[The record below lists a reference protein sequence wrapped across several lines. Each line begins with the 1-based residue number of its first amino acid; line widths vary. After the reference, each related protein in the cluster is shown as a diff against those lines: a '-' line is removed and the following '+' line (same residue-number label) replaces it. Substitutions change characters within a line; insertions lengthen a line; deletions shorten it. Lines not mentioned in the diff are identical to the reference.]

1 MSLLTSLST
10 KVMKNSTLKT
20 LSVIISNLNII
31 CCLVESHWSSLRA
44 GVIWSYLLIYVIT
57 HTAEFWTYFNFWH
70 STTIQ
75 QGIALIKL
83 GGHRCVYERPCR
95 LQTYELSDFSYMTK
109 LIKSGLIGMHLQQY
123 LKSFLSPGTWRFLE
137 YIWLDMYPQFSIW
150 TQLN

>member
-20 LSVIISNLNII
+20 LSVIISNLNTI

-75 QGIALIKL
+75 QGIAVIKL
-83 GGHRCVYERPCR
+83 GGNRCVYERPCR

-109 LIKSGLIGMHLQQY
+109 LIKSGLIDSIDMTSNAKIFVKYNSWLKCWGVLHLH
-123 LKSFLSPGTWRFLE
+123 LC
-137 YIWLDMYPQFSIW
+137 
-150 TQLN
+150 

>member
-20 LSVIISNLNII
+20 LSVIIVNLNII

-75 QGIALIKL
+75 QGIAVIKL
-83 GGHRCVYERPCR
+83 GGKRCVYEHPCR

-109 LIKSGLIGMHLQQY
+109 LIKSGLIDSIDMTSNAKIFVKYNSWLKCWGVLHLH
-123 LKSFLSPGTWRFLE
+123 LC
-137 YIWLDMYPQFSIW
+137 
-150 TQLN
+150 